1 MVDGFTK
8 GSHITEFYAPTKE
21 GKKAISD
28 GEEGYLQ
35 HHIIKRIHDTH
46 NTALNKVRDRVRTDG
61 MREFWFLFE
70 DYKFEYTQEPSK
82 SQEMLKFSA
91 LPVINNKRMARR
103 DLEKAM
109 RNVWS
114 GFVDIVGDSL
124 DYIVKYEVKVDGTA
138 SEIVYHKVNL
148 IQVSA
153 MILVRLFN
161 TTNIVDLFILHKNS
175 VHIIATFAE
184 VLRYILDLH
193 REGLLAEKM
202 ETSSYNDKDYHIV
215 NLVNDIRPTKL
226 GTRQEALKYRT
237 EMTRTQFEKN
247 HPLDSDVSEGEAE
260 ENCEAEK
267 LVEVEEDDDMDDD
280 VKDVLDFLLD

>member
-148 IQVSA
+148 IQESA
-153 MILVRLFN
+153 MILLRLCN
-161 TTNIVDLFILHKNS
+161 TTNILDLFIIN
-175 VHIIATFAE
+175 
-184 VLRYILDLH
+184 
-193 REGLLAEKM
+193 
-202 ETSSYNDKDYHIV
+202 
-215 NLVNDIRPTKL
+215 
-226 GTRQEALKYRT
+226 
-237 EMTRTQFEKN
+237 
-247 HPLDSDVSEGEAE
+247 
-260 ENCEAEK
+260 
-267 LVEVEEDDDMDDD
+267 
-280 VKDVLDFLLD
+280 